1 MLLTE
6 CENQNTKMSNK
17 TFNTTTDQVKCT
29 DPLPHSDLMLGLVSE
44 SHYSNLS
51 PSPDSNRSISNLSG
65 REASSSPDINMLE
78 FHLSN
83 NCPVDTP
90 LEVPYNTSLP
100 QGDVVCGV
108 SMNLNQTFFAT
119 PVNGNV
125 NFWNENFSQISN
137 CETELEKCQTF
148 RKKSKNESNSEVT
161 SPDSVGREIQLGSC
175 ETSRR
180 GSTENDCCSMSS
192 GEMILRS
199 NSFCLEDQSLL
210 LVSSLEESGHPALT
224 AELNLPSTTLLD
236 ICENSLE
243 KVIEENTG
251 HPYLGVT
258 FTQAE
263 LPTEE
268 NDMASHSLIA
278 LPGENK
284 GDLLLTFVCETSPG
298 ECGKEAQFASAE
310 AQLLHFPAAVTPE
323 QGNTF
328 VSTLSAMQD
337 TDKDIHTSTPR
348 QHIGNKILSLP
359 SFSESPCDG
368 NTGNLGLHPVKRRQS
383 SVTPKQHLVSGM
395 LPSVSKYK
403 RMEIK
408 KFPKSDFSGI
418 KSKIVT
424 RNAPQVSVPGH
435 ASQHKTPQVNVN
447 NKHTE
452 AHKGATTKIS
462 PAKVKTCT
470 AVVSATTKMISDA
483 QGNTKA
489 ADLDATVMQSS
500 GQPTVDGQ
508 GTSRASPSYHHPAAN
523 KHASA
528 VQCSNASSE
537 TEQAASSQMAD
548 TAAQQTGNQTFCL
561 SSQEKSPDE
570 SGQTNPKPTPKQGV
584 SSKIEVKS
592 ASSLGQVKRP
602 VLKTRPR
609 CSSESS
615 SSSSR
620 PPNPPKEKR
629 TTLKCSTSF
638 TIPKIDT
645 HLGQTKKGSLNCFSQ
660 NKRAIQAEAAE
671 GPAENSPRE
680 VKKISLLVSTVLFT
694 YWPITSGFIA
704 PLGIF

>member
-6 CENQNTKMSNK
+6 CEHQNTKMSNK
-17 TFNTTTDQVKCT
+17 TFNMTTDQVKCT
-29 DPLPHSDLMLGLVSE
+29 DPLPHRDLMLCLASQ

-51 PSPDSNRSISNLSG
+51 PLPDSNCSISNLNG

-78 FHLSN
+78 CQLSN
-83 NCPVDTP
+83 NYPVDIP

-100 QGDVVCGV
+100 QGDVLCGV
-108 SMNLNQTFFAT
+108 SVNLNQTFFAT

-137 CETELEKCQTF
+137 CVTESEKHQTF
-148 RKKSKNESNSEVT
+148 SKKSENGSNSEVT
-161 SPDSVGREIQLGSC
+161 SPDSAGREIELGSC

-210 LVSSLEESGHPALT
+210 LVSSLEESGHPALPT
-224 AELNLPSTTLLD
+224 ELNLPSTTLLD

-251 HPYLGVT
+251 HPCLGIT

-263 LPTEE
+263 LPAEQ
-268 NDMASHSLIA
+268 NDMESLA
-278 LPGENK
+278 LPGENE
-284 GDLLLTFVCETSPG
+284 GDLMLTFVCETSPG
-298 ECGKEAQFASAE
+298 EYGKEARFASAE

-337 TDKDIHTSTPR
+337 TDKDIHTSTPL

-359 SFSESPCDG
+359 SLSESPCDG
-368 NTGNLGLHPVKRRQS
+368 NDGSSGLHPVKRQQS
-383 SVTPKQHLVSGM
+383 SVTPKQRLVAGM
-395 LPSVSKYK
+395 LPSANKYK

-418 KSKIVT
+418 KSKVVT
-424 RNAPQVSVPGH
+424 RNVPQVSVPGH

-447 NKHTE
+447 TKHTE
-452 AHKGATTKIS
+452 AHKGATTRIS
-462 PAKVKTCT
+462 PAKVRTST
-470 AVVSATTKMISDA
+470 AVVPATTKMVSDA
-483 QGNTKA
+483 QGNTGA

-500 GQPTVDGQ
+500 GQPAVDGQ
-508 GTSRASPSYHHPAAN
+508 GISTASLSYHHPAAN

-537 TEQAASSQMAD
+537 TEQVASSQVAD
-548 TAAQQTGNQTFCL
+548 AAAQQTGKQTFCL
-561 SSQEKSPDE
+561 SSLEKSPDE
-570 SGQTNPKPTPKQGV
+570 SGQTDPKPTPKKGV
-584 SSKIEVKS
+584 SRKIEVKS
-592 ASSLGQVKRP
+592 ASALGQDKRP
-602 VLKTRPR
+602 VLKTRLR

-620 PPNPPKEKR
+620 PPKEKR
-629 TTLKCSTSF
+629 TTLKYSTSF
-638 TIPKIDT
+638 TIPKTDT
-645 HLGQTKKGSLNCFSQ
+645 HLGQTNKGSLNCFSQ
-660 NKRAIQAEAAE
+660 NKQAIQAEAAK

-680 VKKISLLVSTVLFT
+680 VKKISLLVSAVLFT
-694 YWPITSGFIA
+694 Y
-704 PLGIF
+704 